1 MLAGDLRERH
11 SCAAIL
17 YYLFPIYIQSCS
29 SNLPALK
36 FCPSHATFNALNDQT
51 SFEFADRSDNDD
63 HGATQWAGGI
73 NVFAE
78 TDECDVQV
86 VEFIQNFE
94 KVLYRPR
101 HPVE

>member
-36 FCPSHATFNALNDQT
+36 FALRMPLLTRSTIKLRSSSLIAATMTIMARPSGPVVSMF
-51 SFEFADRSDNDD
+51 SRK
-63 HGATQWAGGI
+63 
-73 NVFAE
+73 